1 MNEKAKAVRMMVFD
15 VDGVLTDGGLHYT
28 DSGEEIKTFNTL
40 DGLGMKLLKD
50 SGVKLAIITGRSS
63 RIVEHRAR
71 QLGVDYV
78 YQGVHDKFE
87 TFRKLLAETGL
98 GTGQC
103 AYMGDDL
110 VDLPVMRRV
119 AFAVAVPD
127 SPELVRSHADY
138 VTRLS
143 GGRGAVREACEVIM
157 QAQGTLEAALA
168 PYLA

>member
-78 YQGVHDKFE
+78 YQGVHDKLE
-87 TFRKLLAETGL
+87 IFRRLLAEAGL
-98 GTGQC
+98 EAGQC

-143 GGRGAVREACEVIM
+143 GGRGAVREACETIM